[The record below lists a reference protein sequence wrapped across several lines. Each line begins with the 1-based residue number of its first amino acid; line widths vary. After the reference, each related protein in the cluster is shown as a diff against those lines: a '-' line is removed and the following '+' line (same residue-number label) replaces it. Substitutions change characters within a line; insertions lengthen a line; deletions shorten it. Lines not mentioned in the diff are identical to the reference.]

1 MAYLEQ
7 FKSIPEFNDG
17 IKPKRDE
24 QHLVD
29 MPDAYLQN
37 DYINYLDYED
47 QERLK
52 LQLMSDMRD
61 YKFRTIDQQHSVA
74 DI

>member
-1 MAYLEQ
+1 MNKSMAYLEQ

-52 LQLMSDMRD
+52 L
-61 YKFRTIDQQHSVA
+61 
-74 DI
+74 